1 MGFQHDDK
9 CQVGKDLSSTKRQRI
24 LKLCLDLERQTKIQN
39 RDPEAIEII
48 ARDISKVVEAKKELD
63 LQMLR
68 QSRFMPALFEL
79 LAKVPSLHRV
89 EFSQLLRG
97 LELCKLKER

>member
-9 CQVGKDLSSTKRQRI
+9 CQVSKDLSSTKRQRI
-24 LKLCLDLERQTKIQN
+24 LKLGLDLERQTKIQN
-39 RDPEAIEII
+39 RDYEAIEII

-68 QSRFMPALFEL
+68 QSRFMPALF
-79 LAKVPSLHRV
+79 
-89 EFSQLLRG
+89 
-97 LELCKLKER
+97 